1 MKNPH
6 TIAIMQPTFLPW
18 LGYFGLIDAVDM
30 FVILDDVQFDRRS
43 WQQRN
48 RIVSAGKE
56 LIITVPV
63 KKTGKVDQL
72 INNTEITEDW
82 DAHRRKLLM
91 TLHHSYSK
99 APFYKEFI
107 NDLEAI
113 LDVQEYNI
121 SKLNLNL
128 INWACEKFN
137 ITTSI
142 LLASDVPVEGA
153 KANYIVKICKYLSA
167 HTYVSPPGSKVYI
180 EQTDAFKK
188 NNINLEYFLFNH
200 PVYSQ
205 NSETFISHMSFV
217 DALFNEGDKKTSA
230 LIKNSYSTK
239 P

>member
-30 FVILDDVQFDRRS
+30 FVVLDDVQFDRRS

-137 ITTSI
+137 ITTPIS
-142 LLASDVPVEGA
+142 LASDVPVEGA
-153 KANYIVKICKYLSA
+153 KANYIVKICKCLSA

-188 NNINLEYFLFNH
+188 NNINLEYFSFNH

>member
-1 MKNPH
+1 
-6 TIAIMQPTFLPW
+6 
-18 LGYFGLIDAVDM
+18 M

-137 ITTSI
+137 ITTPIS
-142 LLASDVPVEGA
+142 LASDLPVEGA
-153 KANYIVKICKYLSA
+153 KANYIVKICKCLNT

-180 EQTDAFKK
+180 EKTDAFKK
-188 NNINLEYFLFNH
+188 NNINLEYFTFNH

-230 LIKNSYSTK
+230 LIKSSYSTK